1 MLQVIR
7 EKFTGP
13 IAFAVIAAIGIT
25 LVISFGNMDTGG
37 ATGTFAA
44 EVNGEE
50 IPILEYQRIV
60 QNELVRQQE
69 AFQGEFP
76 EILQE
81 QLQRNVLDSLI
92 RNEVLTQYVR
102 DRGYRVN
109 PGRVK
114 DFIRSQP
121 VFQVG
126 GEYSYES
133 YVAVLSSQGLNP
145 EQFERDQQAALEAGQ
160 LENGIVGSAFYT
172 PTEFR
177 QYISLL
183 AEQRD
188 AVYVTFDPA
197 SMVDGIEVSEESL
210 RSYYDANT
218 NEFMTEESVSLQYI
232 EIRLDEISKSVVVDE
247 AAMQDFYAANADRYK
262 RQEQRRGRHILIVV
276 DAETDEATAEQT
288 VNELS
293 QRLAAGEE
301 FETLAREYSDD
312 PVSAEQDGDLGWSGP
327 GDFVEAFEK
336 SLFSLTEG
344 EISEPVRTE
353 FGYHLIRLDEVRA
366 GTQRT
371 YEEVHDELLSELQ
384 LQEAADQFYTL
395 AEQIDDLA
403 LENPDSLD
411 EVAAASGLELQQ
423 IDNFTRAGGEPLGYD
438 QVLVDTAFSIE
449 VLEDGENSPL
459 IEIGDD
465 RAVVVHAGEYR
476 PSRLEDFDQVKNA
489 VSETVGLQ
497 EAAAKARV
505 EGEAMLARLQGGE
518 AFDEL
523 AKEYELGLV
532 DAQQL
537 NRSTDEVDAGLL
549 ADIFRTPKPVA
560 DRPIFRGLALG
571 SGGYAVFRLDA
582 VRAGRPDEIPQ
593 QERDQRKQLL
603 ARQLGSAATAAL
615 IEDQRAD
622 ASVFIAPD
630 LFEPTD
636 NL

>member
-133 YVAVLSSQGLNP
+133 YVAVLSGQGMNP

-301 FETLAREYSDD
+301 FETLARESSDD
-312 PVSAEQDGDLGWSGP
+312 PVSAEQGGDLGWSGP

-371 YEEVHDELLSELQ
+371 YEEVRDELLIELQ

-465 RAVVVHAGEYR
+465 RAVVVRVGEYR

-489 VSETVGLQ
+489 VSETLGLQ
-497 EAAAKARV
+497 EAAAKARI
-505 EGEAMLARLQGGE
+505 EGDAMLARLQGGE

-523 AKEYELGLV
+523 AKEYELELV
-532 DAQQL
+532 EAQQL
-537 NRSTDEVDAGLL
+537 NRSTDEVEAGLL

>member
-188 AVYVTFDPA
+188 AVYVKFDPA